1 MAAFI
6 DEPHVLDLMGDREML
21 TAERCEELMKSAE
34 GREGEITKVRVF
46 ATTALFA
53 WLISLCSSVP
63 TVPGRL
69 ASALLVHSSYRV
81 RLPWPCFPCIA
92 SSLMSRISARRAPA
106 PAHRRPNLSL

>member
-46 ATTALFA
+46 ATTAL
-53 WLISLCSSVP
+53 L
-63 TVPGRL
+63 RL
-69 ASALLVHSSYRV
+69 VDFTLQLRTDAFASALLVHSSYRV